1 MLYLIVAAGLVVLI
15 GLHELVVR
23 LARRT
28 IRRPWAVLLGIP
40 AGYLVLVGFA
50 LALYAGYGIEGGPS
64 EYIVDEALPG
74 YDASSKLESGDRILE
89 ADRVAVSPTGTS
101 LVSRV
106 QASGGKPVVL
116 TIQRGGERR
125 DITVQP
131 KQSQAGDRTVWLLG
145 ITNHAGKVAIH
156 DTGAALERAAL
167 YPIHQTRQIAVAVRE
182 LIAGREQADPGGPMR
197 IVEEFRTQPAGM
209 RAGLQLLLVFGVYVW
224 LALALFDLVRLVQLA
239 RQAPARSSA
248 S

>member
-40 AGYLVLVGFA
+40 AGYFVLVGFA
-50 LALYAGYGIEGGPS
+50 LARYAGYGIETGPS
-64 EYIVDEALPG
+64 EYIVDAALPG
-74 YDASSKLESGDRILE
+74 YDAAGKLESGDRILE
-89 ADRVAVSPTGTS
+89 ADGVAVSPTGIS

-106 QASGGKPVVL
+106 EASDGKPVVL

-145 ITNHAGKVAIH
+145 IKNHRGKDVVR
-156 DTGAALERAAL
+156 DTSAALEAAAL
-167 YPIHQTRQIAVAVRE
+167 YPIRQTRDIALALRE
-182 LIAGREQADPGGPMR
+182 LIAGKEQVDVGGPIR
-197 IVEEFRTQPAGM
+197 IVEEFRRQPAGM
-209 RAGLQLLLVFGVYVW
+209 RAALQLLLLFGVYAW
-224 LALALFDLVRLVQLA
+224 LALAVFDLVRLVQLA